1 MIVSHEED
9 QGRIIMKSEM
19 TIGTGERGTTMTDM
33 RMALS
38 KAIFG
43 QTGLR
48 EVIGTTDQNGR
59 RMALSR
65 EVLV

>member
-1 MIVSHEED
+1 
-9 QGRIIMKSEM
+9 MKSEM